1 MRPEYSAEPTTYD
14 FLIPKT
20 WSPAKRR
27 WRSFISIVVFFG
39 IYAAVLYAF
48 DMQWPGLVIGWI
60 PATGLS
66 AFGYYHP
73 LGLLEIA
80 IEILGSF

>member
-1 MRPEYSAEPTTYD
+1 MRPENSAEPTTYD

-27 WRSFISIVVFFG
+27 WRAFISIAVFFR

-48 DMQWPGLVIGWI
+48 DIRWPEFAIGWI

-66 AFGYYHP
+66 AMGYYDP
-73 LGLLEIA
+73 LALLELIGEMLA
-80 IEILGSF
+80 SF